1 MKARN
6 ILITGPPG
14 CGKTTIVERVVAKLK
29 VMLVGFI
36 TREIRERGN
45 RIGFSIDTFDGQNA
59 VLAHVDIESPF
70 RVGKYGVRIETI
82 DEIAVPSLR
91 PTSAD
96 TLVVIDEIGKME
108 CFSMAFKNA
117 VVEALN
123 APNPVLATIAMK
135 GDSFI
140 GSLKDREDVSL
151 VTVNRSNRNS
161 LIASIPGSVVGSER
175 VCEPVD

>member
-14 CGKTTIVERVVAKLK
+14 CGKTTLVERLVAKIK
-29 VMLVGFI
+29 VMVVGFI

-45 RIGFSIDTFDGQNA
+45 RVGFSIDGFDGRSA
-59 VLAHVDIESPF
+59 VLAHIDIESPF

-82 DEIAVPSLR
+82 DEIAVPSLE
-91 PTSAD
+91 PTSTDA
-96 TLVVIDEIGKME
+96 LIVIDEIGKME
-108 CFSMAFKNA
+108 CFSMAFRNA

-140 GSLKDREDVSL
+140 GSLKARKDVSL
-151 VTVNRSNRNS
+151 ITVNQSNRDALISSILASVRES
-161 LIASIPGSVVGSER
+161 LVRGNIE
-175 VCEPVD
+175 